1 MEHIHQSIIFLTS
14 GRMSQLLNQ
23 LSQAADVDIGLA
35 LVGSGIKVD
44 RACKVKFTWLHHH
57 RLV

>member
-44 RACKVKFTWLHHH
+44 RACKVKFTWLHH